1 MGIPNS
7 ENNNSPSMGI
17 KVDEWTPLVI
27 AKLREKFGD
36 RTEDLFTL
44 LRDTGSLIAGGQI
57 LSACQPFDQKDDE
70 PDSVRDTDIYVPV
83 KNIPTFLNTFIKG
96 ENPIYQA
103 NTFKRYGAT
112 LYCKSFLRKN
122 GIRTVFKFA
131 YKQQEEHLVYPGH
144 MVRKTI
150 SEVDIMAVR
159 NKRTPLA
166 VVNNFDLT
174 FCQVWFDGS
183 DVYASHPEHIK
194 SKFGF
199 IRYDYCKT
207 LVNGNMFLKN
217 RIRKYISRGFKIL
230 FDPNFSDVFL
240 GDDFFKD
247 VCSPKARILYC
258 SPTDDLP
265 SRNSWFNKIALRWV
279 VNERDSDD
287 NNNLIIPL
295 KEHRYERF
303 DQHYANPNMMPW
315 GEYNNMRFFEIKI
328 SDGYD
333 TDDIVDE
340 YSLKTLALTHYRS
353 ENNEDPSP
361 SDDLIFYRI
370 MTKLAMNSLVET
382 TDKSFANF
390 IYKLRYRNTRVYR
403 KAKEYVEFLINKSL
417 REGSDIFGN
426 DGKLYDIH
434 LHDIDG
440 GITRESLETYL
451 SDTLPGSSYDVKCY
465 YAGAG
470 CKKKLTQSE
479 IKTLVTP
486 EFYQTYSA
494 PRIIKTGLNNDVDN
508 YELVFRNTK
517 SIDAVYGNIYHATM
531 CPYCLK
537 FDERGG
543 GCAIMTHG
551 NPEGLGDELSPYCP
565 NNKSVDSI
573 RQKYLDA
580 EAQLLGRY
588 SHLEFCV
595 ECGRPCSA
603 HQHFKLDLSGMVELN
618 LIQEENGAL
627 VNDYGSCVGGGRV
640 EMIARMLAVRDV
652 YNNPDI
658 TDSVEERRIAAEAAD
673 AAPLNPELMARAQ
686 AIWDKAPADRKWNV
700 EVPKKKRY
708 NNILDKN
715 TDKNNTDKNNDIV
728 ANDNVVVNNNGVFEN
743 NNSVNN
749 EFAPIEPNHHGG
761 AKNIVTLNELRKL
774 RSLSRKT
781 RRSRR

>member
-1 MGIPNS
+1 MESNIPSLESLESLETNVPAIV
-7 ENNNSPSMGI
+7 ETNVPQYT

-27 AKLREKFGD
+27 AKLREIFGD
-36 RTEDLFTL
+36 KTEDFFRL

-57 LSACQPFDQKDDE
+57 LSACQPFDQTEE

-96 ENPIYQA
+96 ENPIYRP
-103 NTFKRYGAT
+103 NTFKSYGAT

-122 GIRTVFKFA
+122 GIRTVFKFS
-131 YKQQEEHLVYPGH
+131 YKKEEEHLVYPGH

-199 IRYDYCKT
+199 IRYEYCKT
-207 LVNGNMFLKN
+207 LISGNVFLKN

-240 GDDFFKD
+240 GEDFFKD
-247 VCSPKARILYC
+247 ICSPKARVLYC

-265 SRNSWFNKIALRWV
+265 SSNSWFNRIALRWV

-295 KEHRYERF
+295 KDHRYERL
-303 DQHYANPNMMPW
+303 DQHYSDTNMMPW
-315 GEYNNMRFFEIKI
+315 GIYNNIREFEIKN

-340 YSLKTLALTHYRS
+340 YSLKTLALTHYTS
-353 ENNEDPSP
+353 ENNEEPPP

-382 TDKSFANF
+382 HDNSFADF
-390 IYKLRYRNTRVYR
+390 IFKLKYRNTHIYR
-403 KAKEYVEFLINKSL
+403 KAKEYVDFLINKSL

-440 GITRESLETYL
+440 GVTRESLETYL
-451 SDTLPGSSYDVKCY
+451 SDTLSGSSYDVKCY
-465 YAGAG
+465 YTGAG

-486 EFYQTYSA
+486 EFYQKYSA
-494 PRIIKTGLNNDVDN
+494 PRIIKTGLNTDIDN
-508 YELVFRNTK
+508 YEVVFRNTK
-517 SIDAVYGNIYHATM
+517 SLDNTYGNIYHATM

-537 FDERGG
+537 FDERGE
-543 GCAIMTHG
+543 GCSVMTHE
-551 NPEGLGDELSPYCP
+551 NPEGLPHELAPFCP
-565 NNKSVDSI
+565 NKKSVDSI
-573 RQKYLDA
+573 RQKYLNA
-580 EAQLLGRY
+580 AINLTGEY
-588 SHLEFCV
+588 YHLEFCV
-595 ECGRPCSA
+595 ECGRPCSG
-603 HQHFKLDLSGMVELN
+603 HQHFKLDLSAMEDLR
-618 LIQEENGAL
+618 LIPSVSNPARL
-627 VNDYGSCVGGGRV
+627 VPDYGVCTGGGRV
-640 EMIARMLAVRDV
+640 EMIARMLAVRDI
-652 YNNPDI
+652 YNRTDI
-658 TDSVEERRIAAEAAD
+658 NNSVEERRLAAEAAD
-673 AAPLNPELMARAQ
+673 AAPLNPELMARAK

-708 NNILDKN
+708 SNIPVENNES
-715 TDKNNTDKNNDIV
+715 
-728 ANDNVVVNNNGVFEN
+728 VNNNDSIESNEN
-743 NNSVNN
+743 NQ
-749 EFAPIEPNHHGG
+749 EGG

-774 RSLSRKT
+774 RSLNRQT